1 MSSAN
6 SPTSTRATSTRIVDS
21 MLGMSPGE
29 VRLLLLAYLC
39 TDKKTGKMDVTN
51 LAARARL
58 TVPSARNMHRA
69 ALSKL
74 AKLNPESTPDEGDDA
89 GPSTGAA
96 SRSTPSRRGGRPRG
110 RPRKN
115 KDAATTTGAATTD
128 PKSNDQANLEES
140 EVKVKDGDEDTGI
153 AGDDL

>member
-1 MSSAN
+1 
-6 SPTSTRATSTRIVDS
+6 
-21 MLGMSPGE
+21 
-29 VRLLLLAYLC
+29 
-39 TDKKTGKMDVTN
+39 MDVTK

-74 AKLNPESTPDEGDDA
+74 AKLNPESPDEGDDA
-89 GPSTGAA
+89 GPSTGAV
-96 SRSTPSRRGGRPRG
+96 SPSTPSRRGGRPRG

-128 PKSNDQANLEES
+128 PKSNDQANLEEF
-140 EVKVKDGDEDTGI
+140 EVEMEDGDEDTGI
-153 AGDDL
+153 AEDE